1 MNGLTLGA
9 GRQKGVMGHVVKQQD
24 VPRVLIQQE
33 NRTITWLEVTK
44 KTQLPQYHLY
54 WQSKLILSNVVNDE
68 TAKDIL
74 VKNFGLDCRV
84 KNEGNSLLVHWLGL
98 HAFTA
103 KGPGSISGWGNKV
116 PEAMQCGTLILK
128 QQKTEMRL

>member
-1 MNGLTLGA
+1 M
-9 GRQKGVMGHVVKQQD
+9 
-24 VPRVLIQQE
+24 
-33 NRTITWLEVTK
+33 
-44 KTQLPQYHLY
+44 
-54 WQSKLILSNVVNDE
+54 NDE

-103 KGPGSISGWGNKV
+103 KGPGLISGWGDKI

>member
-1 MNGLTLGA
+1 M
-9 GRQKGVMGHVVKQQD
+9 
-24 VPRVLIQQE
+24 
-33 NRTITWLEVTK
+33 
-44 KTQLPQYHLY
+44 
-54 WQSKLILSNVVNDE
+54 NDE

-84 KNEGNSLLVHWLGL
+84 KNEGNSLLVHWLGR

-103 KGPGSISGWGNKV
+103 EGPGLISGWGDKI
-116 PEAMQCGTLILK
+116 PEAMQCGTLVLK

>member
-24 VPRVLIQQE
+24 VQRVLIQQG

-44 KTQLPQYHLY
+44 KTQLPQSHLY
-54 WQSKLILSNVVNDE
+54 WQSKLILPKVVNDK

-84 KNEGNSLLVHWLGL
+84 KNEGNSLLVHWLGR

-103 KGPGSISGWGNKV
+103 EGLGSISGWGGKI
-116 PEAMQCGTLILK
+116 PEAMQCGTLVLK

>member
-54 WQSKLILSNVVNDE
+54 
-68 TAKDIL
+68 
-74 VKNFGLDCRV
+74 
-84 KNEGNSLLVHWLGL
+84 
-98 HAFTA
+98 
-103 KGPGSISGWGNKV
+103 
-116 PEAMQCGTLILK
+116 
-128 QQKTEMRL
+128 

>member
-33 NRTITWLEVTK
+33 NRTITWLELTK
-44 KTQLPQYHLY
+44 KTQLPQSHLY
-54 WQSKLILSNVVNDE
+54 WQSKLILPNVVNDE

-74 VKNFGLDCRV
+74 VKNLDCRV
-84 KNEGNSLLVHWLGL
+84 KHEGNSLLVHWLGF

-103 KGPGSISGWGNKV
+103 EGPGSIYGWGDKI